1 MSGKLKPKPRNIN
14 KSERRESMQLIIVR
28 HGDPNYAI
36 DSLTKEGKKEAKL
49 LAKRL
54 EKEKIDYF
62 YCSPLGRAK
71 KTASYTLKLVSKKAE
86 TLDWLR
92 EFEGRV
98 KTSPIKPP
106 EQCWDRLPSYWTE
119 TDDYY
124 GENWYNTDLM
134 KTANVRQE
142 YERVCN
148 CLDGLLKKHGY
159 VHEGRHF
166 RVERSNHDK
175 IVLFCHFGVE
185 CVILSHLIG
194 VSPMILWH
202 NFVAL
207 PTSVT
212 TAITEEREKG
222 IAVFRVN
229 AFGDTSHLYAGNQ
242 PVSFAARFC
251 ECFDDD
257 TRH

>member
-1 MSGKLKPKPRNIN
+1 
-14 KSERRESMQLIIVR
+14 MQLIIVR
-28 HGDPNYAI
+28 HGDPNYVL

-49 LAKRL
+49 LAGRL
-54 EKEKIDYF
+54 CEENIDYF

-71 KTASYTLKLVSKKAE
+71 KTASYTLRLVSKKAQ

-92 EFEGRV
+92 EFEGKVRPS
-98 KTSPIKPP
+98 TLKPP
-106 EQCWDRLPSYWTE
+106 EQCWDRLPSEWTG
-119 TDDYY
+119 TDGYY
-124 GENWYNTDLM
+124 GDGWADTQLM
-134 KTANVRQE
+134 KTANVKEE
-142 YERVCN
+142 YQRVC
-148 CLDGLLKKHGY
+148 DGLDALLEKHGY
-159 VHEGRHF
+159 VHDGRIF

-194 VSPMILWH
+194 MSPMLLWH

-222 IAVFRVN
+222 VAVFRIN
-229 AFGDTSHLYAGNQ
+229 AFGDTSHLYAGRQ
-242 PVSFAARFC
+242 PLSFAARFC
-251 ECFDDD
+251 ECYEDD

>member
-1 MSGKLKPKPRNIN
+1 
-14 KSERRESMQLIIVR
+14 MQLIIVR

-36 DSLTKEGKKEAKL
+36 DSLTKEGKEEAKL

-54 EKEKIDYF
+54 EKENIDYF

-92 EFEGRV
+92 EFEGKVR
-98 KTSPIKPP
+98 TSPIKPT
-106 EQCWDRLPSYWTE
+106 EQCWDRLPSYWTRLDE
-119 TDDYY
+119 YY
-124 GENWYNTDLM
+124 GENWYHTELM
-134 KTANVRQE
+134 QTVNVQAE
-142 YERVCN
+142 YKRVC
-148 CLDGLLKKHGY
+148 DGVDELLKKHGY
-159 VHEGRHF
+159 VHDGRVF
-166 RVERSNHDK
+166 RAERSNHDK

-194 VSPMILWH
+194 MSPMLLWH

-212 TAITEEREKG
+212 TAITEEREQG
-222 IAVFRVN
+222 IAVLRIN

-242 PVSFAARFC
+242 PISFAARFC
-251 ECFDDD
+251 ECFEDD

>member
-1 MSGKLKPKPRNIN
+1 
-14 KSERRESMQLIIVR
+14 MQLIIVR

-54 EKEKIDYF
+54 EKENADYF

-92 EFEGRV
+92 EFEGKI
-98 KTSPIKPP
+98 KTSPIKPA
-106 EQCWDRLPSYWTE
+106 EQCWDRLPSYWTKHDE
-119 TDDYY
+119 YY
-124 GENWYNTDLM
+124 GENWYDTELM
-134 KTANVRQE
+134 QTVNVKEE
-142 YERVCN
+142 YQRVCDG
-148 CLDGLLKKHGY
+148 LDELLKKHGY
-159 VHEGRHF
+159 VHDGRIF

-194 VSPMILWH
+194 MSPMILWH

-212 TAITEEREKG
+212 TAITEEREQG
-222 IAVFRVN
+222 TAVFRIN

-251 ECFDDD
+251 ECFEDD

>member
-1 MSGKLKPKPRNIN
+1 
-14 KSERRESMQLIIVR
+14 MQLIIVR
-28 HGDPNYAI
+28 HGDPDYVL

-54 EKEKIDYF
+54 EKENADYF
-62 YCSPLGRAK
+62 YCSPLGRAQ

-92 EFEGRV
+92 EFEGKV
-98 KTSPIKPP
+98 KTGSLKPP
-106 EQCWDRLPSYWTE
+106 EQCWDRLPSDWTGI
-119 TDDYY
+119 DDYY
-124 GENWYNTDLM
+124 GEKWYDTALM
-134 KTANVRQE
+134 KTVNVKEE
-142 YERVCN
+142 YKRVCDG
-148 CLDGLLKKHGY
+148 LDALLKKHGY
-159 VHEGRHF
+159 VHDGRIF
-166 RVERSNHDK
+166 RAERSNHDK

-194 VSPMILWH
+194 MSPMLLWH

-212 TAITEEREKG
+212 TAITEEREEG
-222 IAVFRVN
+222 IAVFRIN
-229 AFGDTSHLYAGNQ
+229 AFGDTSHLYAGGQ

-251 ECFDDD
+251 ECFEDD

>member
-1 MSGKLKPKPRNIN
+1 
-14 KSERRESMQLIIVR
+14 MQLIIVR
-28 HGDPNYAI
+28 HGDPDYVL

-62 YCSPLGRAK
+62 YCSPLGRAQ
-71 KTASYTLKLVSKKAE
+71 KTASYTLKLVSKKAQ

-92 EFEGRV
+92 EFEGKV
-98 KTSPIKPP
+98 KTSPVKLP

-119 TDDYY
+119 IDDYY
-124 GENWYNTDLM
+124 GENWTEPALM
-134 KTANVRQE
+134 KTVNVKEE
-142 YERVCN
+142 YKRVC
-148 CLDGLLKKHGY
+148 DGLDELLQKHGY
-159 VHEGRHF
+159 VHDGHIF

-194 VSPMILWH
+194 MSPMLLWH

-212 TAITEEREKG
+212 TAITEEREEG
-222 IAVFRVN
+222 IAVFRIN
-229 AFGDTSHLYAGNQ
+229 AFGDTSHLYAGAQ
-242 PVSFAARFC
+242 PISFAARFC
-251 ECFDDD
+251 ECYRDD

>member
-1 MSGKLKPKPRNIN
+1 
-14 KSERRESMQLIIVR
+14 MQLIIVR
-28 HGDPNYAI
+28 HGDPNYVL

-54 EKEKIDYF
+54 EKENIDYF
-62 YCSPLGRAK
+62 YCSPLGRAQ
-71 KTASYTLKLVSKKAE
+71 KTASYTLKLVSKKAQ

-92 EFEGRV
+92 EFEGKV
-98 KTSPIKPP
+98 KTSPVKPP
-106 EQCWDRLPSYWTE
+106 EQCWDRLPSYWTGV
-119 TDDYY
+119 DDYY
-124 GENWYNTDLM
+124 GENWTEPALM
-134 KTANVRQE
+134 KTVNVKEE
-142 YERVCN
+142 YKRVC
-148 CLDGLLKKHGY
+148 DGLDELLEKHGY
-159 VHEGRHF
+159 VHDGHIF
-166 RVERSNHDK
+166 RAERSNHDK

-194 VSPMILWH
+194 MSPMLLWH

-212 TAITEEREKG
+212 TAITEEREEG
-222 IAVFRVN
+222 IAVFRIN
-229 AFGDTSHLYAGNQ
+229 AFGDTSHLYAGSQ

-251 ECFDDD
+251 ECYRDD